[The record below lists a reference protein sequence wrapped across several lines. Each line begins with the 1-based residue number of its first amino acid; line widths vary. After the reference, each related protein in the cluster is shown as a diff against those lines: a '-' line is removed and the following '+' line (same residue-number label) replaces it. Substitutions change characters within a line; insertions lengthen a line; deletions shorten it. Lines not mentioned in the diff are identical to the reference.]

1 MACEGQTR
9 LVLLSLE
16 HCLFSRR
23 KRKKKL
29 PLGTSSTEGGR
40 TLMILKFPFHPYVI
54 NTMMD
59 VTVKIAELLSVNVIQ
74 RRNISALLKEKK
86 KKSEAPRRNQKKN
99 LITGVRL
106 KKSSVALDTDL

>member
-86 KKSEAPRRNQKKN
+86 KRKAKRREEIKRK
-99 LITGVRL
+99 T
-106 KKSSVALDTDL
+106 

>member
-59 VTVKIAELLSVNVIQ
+59 VTLKIAELLSVNVIQ

-86 KKSEAPRRNQKKN
+86 KRKAKRREEIKRK
-99 LITGVRL
+99 T
-106 KKSSVALDTDL
+106 